1 MSYGISLSI
10 EVHDESTNFHD
21 LLEQAK
27 SADPIE
33 GRLILSKLGAQV
45 EDSEFI
51 LFKEL
56 ANDLLISGT
65 VDVTRWTRFAIKA
78 AVIVCSERK
87 LNVSL
92 KNEDRTLSM
101 VSFPNEGPLLEAI
114 IDGIKSG
121 EW

>member
-1 MSYGISLSI
+1 MHG
-10 EVHDESTNFHD
+10 ESTNFHD
-21 LLEQAK
+21 LLEQARL
-27 SADPIE
+27 ADPIE
-33 GRLILSKLGAQV
+33 GRLILNKLGTRV
-45 EDSEFI
+45 DGSEYI

-65 VDVTRWTRFAIKA
+65 VDVTGWTRFAIKA

-87 LNVSL
+87 LNVSFR
-92 KNEDRTLSM
+92 NEDRTLSM

>member
-1 MSYGISLSI
+1 MHG
-10 EVHDESTNFHD
+10 EPTNFHD
-21 LLEQAK
+21 LLEQARL
-27 SADPIE
+27 ADPTE
-33 GRLILSKLGAQV
+33 GRLILSKLGTRV
-45 EDSEFI
+45 DDSEFI

-65 VDVTRWTRFAIKA
+65 VDVTGWTRFAIKA
-78 AVIVCSERK
+78 TVIVCSERK
-87 LNVSL
+87 LNVSFR
-92 KNEDRTLSM
+92 NEDRTLSM

>member
-1 MSYGISLSI
+1 LSYGISLSI